1 VNEDMQIKT
10 MQAAILVEQNQPL
23 VIDEVQLP
31 DQLEYGQV
39 LVEIHYSGICGS
51 QLGEIS
57 GIKGPGA
64 YLPHLLG
71 HEASGVVLEIGE
83 GVTSVQPEDHVVLH
97 WRKGQGI
104 EAGPPEY
111 QWQGKPL
118 NAGYVTTFNDYAVV
132 SENRLTAF
140 SREYPMR
147 LAPLFGCA
155 VTTGLGI
162 VTNNANLKLGESL
175 VVMGVGGVGLNVV
188 QGAALHNA
196 YPIIAID
203 LFDNRLE
210 LAKQLGA
217 THTINSRSRKDWQ
230 EEVKNILDNKGV
242 DVFVDNTGNPEIIA
256 EGWKLTQDQGR
267 TILVGVPAKGKETQ
281 LYTLPL
287 HFGKKITGSH
297 GGNGYPTDDIP
308 RYMLLSKLGKLNL
321 SNLITETHS
330 LMEINQAIER
340 MKNGKLSGRCL
351 IEFVSE

>member
-1 VNEDMQIKT
+1 MQIKT

-31 DQLEYGQV
+31 DRLEYGQV
-39 LVEIHYSGICGS
+39 LVKIHYSGICGS

-57 GIKGPGA
+57 GVKGPDA

-83 GVTSVQPEDHVVLH
+83 GVTSVQPEEHVVLH
-97 WRKGQGI
+97 WRKGHGI
-104 EAGPPEY
+104 EAKPPKY

-118 NAGYVTTFNDYAVV
+118 NAGYVTTFNNYAIV

-155 VTTGLGI
+155 VTTGLGV

-175 VVMGVGGVGLNVV
+175 VVMGAGGVGLNVI
-188 QGAALHNA
+188 QGAALHSA

-217 THTINSRSRKDWQ
+217 THTINSRSLKDWQ
-230 EEVKNILDNKGV
+230 EEVENILDNKGV

-256 EGWKLTQDQGR
+256 EGWKLTQDKGR
-267 TILVGVPAKGKETQ
+267 TILVGVPAKGEETK

-287 HFGKKITGSH
+287 HFGKTITGSH
-297 GGNGYPTDDIP
+297 GGNGYPSDDIP
-308 RYMLLSKLGKLNL
+308 RYMLLSELGKLNL
-321 SNLITETHS
+321 SDLITETHS
-330 LMEINQAIER
+330 LEEINQAIER
-340 MKNGKLSGRCL
+340 MRNGKLSGRCL
-351 IEFVSE
+351 IKFVSE

>member
-1 VNEDMQIKT
+1 MQIKT

-57 GIKGPGA
+57 GIKGPGV

>member
-1 VNEDMQIKT
+1 MQIKT

-351 IEFVSE
+351 IEFISE

>member
-1 VNEDMQIKT
+1 MQIKT

-31 DQLEYGQV
+31 DRLEYGQV
-39 LVEIHYSGICGS
+39 LVKIHYSGICGS

-57 GIKGPGA
+57 GVKGPDA

-83 GVTSVQPEDHVVLH
+83 GVTSVQPEEHVVLH
-97 WRKGQGI
+97 WRKGHGI
-104 EAGPPEY
+104 EAKPPKY

-118 NAGYVTTFNDYAVV
+118 NAGYVTTFNNYAIV
-132 SENRLTAF
+132 SENRLTTF

-155 VTTGLGI
+155 VTTGLGV

-175 VVMGVGGVGLNVV
+175 VVMGAGGVGLNVI
-188 QGAALHNA
+188 QGAALHSA

-217 THTINSRSRKDWQ
+217 THTINSRSLKDWQ
-230 EEVKNILDNKGV
+230 EEVENILDNKGV

-256 EGWKLTQDQGR
+256 EGWKLTQDKGR
-267 TILVGVPAKGKETQ
+267 TILVGVPAKGEETK

-287 HFGKKITGSH
+287 HFGKTITGSH
-297 GGNGYPTDDIP
+297 GGNGYPSDDIP
-308 RYMLLSKLGKLNL
+308 RYMLLSELGKLNL
-321 SNLITETHS
+321 SDLITETHS
-330 LMEINQAIER
+330 LEEINQAIER
-340 MKNGKLSGRCL
+340 MRNGKLSGRCL
-351 IEFVSE
+351 IKFVSE

>member
-1 VNEDMQIKT
+1 MQIKT
-10 MQAAILVEQNQPL
+10 MQAAILVEQNKPL

-31 DQLEYGQV
+31 DRLEYGQV
-39 LVEIHYSGICGS
+39 LVKVHYSGICGS

-57 GIKGPGA
+57 GVKGPDA

-71 HEASGVVLEIGE
+71 HEASGVVLEVGE
-83 GVTSVQPEDHVVLH
+83 GVASVQPEDHVVLH
-97 WRKGQGI
+97 WKKGQGI
-104 EAGPPEY
+104 EARPPRY

-118 NAGYVTTFNDYAVV
+118 NAGFITTFNEYAII

-140 SREYPMR
+140 SKEFPMR

-155 VTTGLGI
+155 VTTGIGV
-162 VTNNANLKLGESL
+162 VTNNANLKLGESI
-175 VVMGVGGVGLNVV
+175 VVMGAGGVGLNVI

-230 EEVKNILDNKGV
+230 DQVRNILEDKGV
-242 DVFVDNTGNPEIIA
+242 DVFVDNTGNPEMIA
-256 EGWKLTQDQGR
+256 EGWKLTQNKGR
-267 TILVGVPAKGKETQ
+267 TILVGVPAKGKEAQ

-287 HFGKKITGSH
+287 HFGKIITGSH
-297 GGNGYPTDDIP
+297 GGNGDPSEDIP
-308 RYMLLSKLGKLNL
+308 RYMLLCKLGKLNL
-321 SNLITETHS
+321 SNLITETYNLS
-330 LMEINQAIER
+330 EINQAIEQI
-340 MKNGKLSGRCL
+340 KNGSLSGRCV
-351 IEFVSE
+351 IEFVPE

>member
-1 VNEDMQIKT
+1 MQIKT
-10 MQAAILVEQNQPL
+10 MQAAILVEQNKPL

-31 DQLEYGQV
+31 DRLEYGQV
-39 LVEIHYSGICGS
+39 LVKIHYSGICGS

-57 GIKGPGA
+57 GVKGPDA

-71 HEASGVVLEIGE
+71 HEASGVVLEVGE
-83 GVTSVQPEDHVVLH
+83 GVASVQPEDHVVLH
-97 WRKGQGI
+97 WKKGQGI
-104 EAGPPEY
+104 EARPPRY

-118 NAGYVTTFNDYAVV
+118 NAGFITTFNEYAII

-140 SREYPMR
+140 SKEFPMR

-155 VTTGLGI
+155 VTTGIGV
-162 VTNNANLKLGESL
+162 VTNNANLKLGESI
-175 VVMGVGGVGLNVV
+175 VVMGAGGVGLNVI

-230 EEVKNILDNKGV
+230 DQVRNILEDKGV
-242 DVFVDNTGNPEIIA
+242 DVFVDNTGNPEMIA
-256 EGWKLTQDQGR
+256 EGWKLTQNKGR
-267 TILVGVPAKGKETQ
+267 TILVGVPAKGKEAQ

-287 HFGKKITGSH
+287 HFGKIITGSH
-297 GGNGYPTDDIP
+297 GGNGDPSEDIP
-308 RYMLLSKLGKLNL
+308 RYMLLCKLGKLNL
-321 SNLITETHS
+321 SNLITETYNLS
-330 LMEINQAIER
+330 EINQAIEQI
-340 MKNGKLSGRCL
+340 KNGSLSGRCV
-351 IEFVSE
+351 IEFVPE

>member
-1 VNEDMQIKT
+1 MQIKT
-10 MQAAILVEQNQPL
+10 MQAAILVEQNKPL

-31 DQLEYGQV
+31 DRLEYGQV
-39 LVEIHYSGICGS
+39 LVKIHYSGICGS

-57 GIKGPGA
+57 GVKGPDA

-71 HEASGVVLEIGE
+71 HEASGVVLEMGDE
-83 GVTSVQPEDHVVLH
+83 VTAVQAGDPVVLH

-104 EAGPPEY
+104 EARPPKY
-111 QWQGKPL
+111 QWQGKQL
-118 NAGYVTTFNDYAVV
+118 NAGCITTFNEYAII

-140 SREYPMR
+140 SKDYPMR

-155 VTTGLGI
+155 VTTGLGV

-175 VVMGVGGVGLNVV
+175 VVMGAGGIGLNVI

-196 YPIIAID
+196 YPIIAVD

-230 EEVKNILDNKGV
+230 KQVRNILENKGV
-242 DVFVDNTGNPEIIA
+242 DVFVDNTGNPEMIA
-256 EGWKLTQDQGR
+256 EGWKLTQNKGR

-287 HFGKKITGSH
+287 HFGKIITGSH
-297 GGNGYPTDDIP
+297 GGNGDPSEDIP

-321 SNLITETHS
+321 SNLITETYNLS
-330 LMEINQAIER
+330 EINQAIEQI
-340 MKNGKLSGRCL
+340 KNGSLSGRCV
-351 IEFVSE
+351 IEFVPE

>member
-1 VNEDMQIKT
+1 
-10 MQAAILVEQNQPL
+10 MQAAILVEQNKPL

-31 DQLEYGQV
+31 DRLEYGQV
-39 LVEIHYSGICGS
+39 LVKVHYSGICGS

-57 GIKGPGA
+57 GVKGPDA

-71 HEASGVVLEIGE
+71 HEASGVVLEVGE
-83 GVTSVQPEDHVVLH
+83 GVASVQPEDHVVLH
-97 WRKGQGI
+97 WKKGQGI
-104 EAGPPEY
+104 EARPPRY

-118 NAGYVTTFNDYAVV
+118 NAGFITTFNEYAII

-140 SREYPMR
+140 SKEFPMR

-155 VTTGLGI
+155 VTTGIGV
-162 VTNNANLKLGESL
+162 VTNNANLKLGESI
-175 VVMGVGGVGLNVV
+175 VVMGAGGVGLNVI

-230 EEVKNILDNKGV
+230 DQVRNILEDKGV
-242 DVFVDNTGNPEIIA
+242 DVFVDNTGNPEMIA
-256 EGWKLTQDQGR
+256 EGWKLTQNKGR
-267 TILVGVPAKGKETQ
+267 TILVGVPAKGKEAQ

-287 HFGKKITGSH
+287 HFGKIITGSH
-297 GGNGYPTDDIP
+297 GGNGDPSEDIP
-308 RYMLLSKLGKLNL
+308 RYMLLCKLGKLNL
-321 SNLITETHS
+321 SNLITETYNLS
-330 LMEINQAIER
+330 EINQAIEQI
-340 MKNGKLSGRCL
+340 KNGSLSGRCV
-351 IEFVSE
+351 IEFVPE

>member
-1 VNEDMQIKT
+1 MQIKT
-10 MQAAILVEQNQPL
+10 MQAAILVEQNKPL

-31 DQLEYGQV
+31 DRLEYGQV
-39 LVEIHYSGICGS
+39 LVKVHYSGICGS

-57 GIKGPGA
+57 GVKGRDA

-71 HEASGVVLEIGE
+71 HEASGVVLEVGE
-83 GVTSVQPEDHVVLH
+83 GVASVQPDDHVVLH
-97 WRKGQGI
+97 WKKGQGI
-104 EAGPPEY
+104 EARPPRY

-118 NAGYVTTFNDYAVV
+118 NAGFITTFNEYAII

-140 SREYPMR
+140 SKEFPMR

-155 VTTGLGI
+155 VTTGIGV
-162 VTNNANLKLGESL
+162 VTNNANLKLGESI
-175 VVMGVGGVGLNVV
+175 VVMGAGGVGLNVI

-230 EEVKNILDNKGV
+230 DQVRNILEDKGV
-242 DVFVDNTGNPEIIA
+242 DVFVDNTGNPEMIA
-256 EGWKLTQDQGR
+256 EGWKLTQNKGR
-267 TILVGVPAKGKETQ
+267 TILVGVPAKGKEAQ

-287 HFGKKITGSH
+287 HFGKIITGSH
-297 GGNGYPTDDIP
+297 GGNGDPSEDIP
-308 RYMLLSKLGKLNL
+308 RYMLLCKLGKLNL
-321 SNLITETHS
+321 SNLITETYNLS
-330 LMEINQAIER
+330 EINQAIEQI
-340 MKNGKLSGRCL
+340 KNGSLSGRCV
-351 IEFVSE
+351 IEFVPE

>member
-1 VNEDMQIKT
+1 MQIKT

-287 HFGKKITGSH
+287 HFGKQITGSH

>member
-1 VNEDMQIKT
+1 MQIKT

-57 GIKGPGA
+57 GIKGPGGA

>member
-1 VNEDMQIKT
+1 

-31 DQLEYGQV
+31 DRLEYGQV
-39 LVEIHYSGICGS
+39 LVKIHYSGICGS

-57 GIKGPGA
+57 GVKGPDA

-83 GVTSVQPEDHVVLH
+83 GVTSVQPEEHVVLH
-97 WRKGQGI
+97 WRKGHGI
-104 EAGPPEY
+104 EAKPPKY

-118 NAGYVTTFNDYAVV
+118 NAGYVTTFNNYAIV
-132 SENRLTAF
+132 SENRLTTF

-155 VTTGLGI
+155 VTTGLGV

-175 VVMGVGGVGLNVV
+175 VVMGAGGVGLNVI
-188 QGAALHNA
+188 QGAALHSA

-217 THTINSRSRKDWQ
+217 THTINSRSLKDWQ
-230 EEVKNILDNKGV
+230 EEVENILDNKGV

-256 EGWKLTQDQGR
+256 EGWKLTQDKGR
-267 TILVGVPAKGKETQ
+267 TILVGVPAKGEETK

-287 HFGKKITGSH
+287 HFGKTITGSH
-297 GGNGYPTDDIP
+297 GGNGYPSDDIP
-308 RYMLLSKLGKLNL
+308 RYMLLSELGKLNL
-321 SNLITETHS
+321 SDLITETHS
-330 LMEINQAIER
+330 LEEINQAIER
-340 MKNGKLSGRCL
+340 MRNGKLSGRCL
-351 IEFVSE
+351 IKFVSE

>member
-1 VNEDMQIKT
+1 MQIKT

-287 HFGKKITGSH
+287 HFGKQITGSH

-321 SNLITETHS
+321 SNLITETYNLS
-330 LMEINQAIER
+330 EINQAIEQI
-340 MKNGKLSGRCL
+340 KNGSLSGRCV
-351 IEFVSE
+351 IEFVPE

>member
-1 VNEDMQIKT
+1 MQIKT
-10 MQAAILVEQNQPL
+10 MQAAILVEQKQPL

-31 DQLEYGQV
+31 DRLEYGQV
-39 LVEIHYSGICGS
+39 LVKVHYSGICGS
-51 QLGEIS
+51 QIGEIS
-57 GIKGPGA
+57 GVKGPDN

-71 HEASGVVLEIGE
+71 HEGSGVVLEFGE
-83 GVTSVQPEDHVVLH
+83 GVTSVQPGDHVVLH
-97 WRKGQGI
+97 WKKGQGI
-104 EAGPPEY
+104 EARPPKY